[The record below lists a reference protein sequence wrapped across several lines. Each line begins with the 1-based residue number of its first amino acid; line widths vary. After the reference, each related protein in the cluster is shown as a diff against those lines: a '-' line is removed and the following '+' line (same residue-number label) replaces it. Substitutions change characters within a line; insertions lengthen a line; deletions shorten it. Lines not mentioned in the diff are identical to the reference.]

1 MPGAAGRR
9 SAEQLCL
16 AASSAP
22 VRASTGARVISSI
35 SGPVEAHISR
45 QSLMLSHSFL
55 VKYTILPTPV
65 CGVRSPRYAR
75 NLNEDESV
83 QITYHVTK

>member
-9 SAEQLCL
+9 SAEQLCR
-16 AASSAP
+16 AASPTP
-22 VRASTGARVISSI
+22 VHASTGARVISSI

-55 VKYTILPTPV
+55 VKYTILPMPV

-83 QITYHVTK
+83 QIT